1 MKIHPWARV
10 MALSIWLA
18 WGLAWPVRGQRPVD
32 SLATAQQNAW
42 RTELQLA
49 EHSLA
54 RAQAANDHYTAYKT
68 LRHLL
73 DVCLALDDLEQHQHF
88 AQQAHQVRSQLTSAQ
103 WERFQRES
111 RQLDRRA
118 KADLLDCQT
127 QPLQALQAA
136 LQAQKPQQIALAQV
150 ALARCHQAVGD
161 WAEAEAHLA
170 QGQQALA
177 ALPRDTVARIALLV
191 GQAQVKLGQKQRYQ
205 ALKLAEQAAP
215 YLLGELAPGPGLT
228 QAKLD
233 LGRLYHQLGHSP
245 KALNLLRGGL
255 AGAPT
260 AELPQWSQLLTEL
273 CQTDRRYCAL
283 LGTVNQRL
291 LPQQAQTIESLEE
304 KIAHQAAEDK
314 RAFAQLRESYARVR
328 NEQAFYLTLVV
339 AILASVFGYLM
350 WKSRRRNKNLNRQ
363 LNLQQGEILA
373 KNHTLSE
380 QNQQLQL
387 LNNDK
392 NDLMSMLAH
401 DMRSPLNAVA
411 GLSKLVAMEGNLNPD
426 QHTYLQK
433 IGETVQHANQMI
445 RELLDVNALEQQ
457 TGWQLVP
464 THLPDLVNDVLLAQR
479 QAAQAK
485 NIRLFVSNDLASPIV
500 HTAPDAVQRVV
511 DNLVSNAIKF
521 SPLGSAVYLSLG
533 QTTGQ
538 VSIAVRDEGPGLSDD
553 DRAKLF
559 RKFQKLSAR
568 PTANEQST
576 GLGLAIVKTIVDKLG
591 GHLTVESQLGK
602 GATFILSLPRQPA
615 DSAPH
620 DR

>member
-1 MKIHPWARV
+1 
-10 MALSIWLA
+10 MALFLWLA
-18 WGLAWPVRGQRPVD
+18 VWLTAPALGQPTAD
-32 SLATAQQNAW
+32 SLAAARQGAW
-42 RTELQLA
+42 RMELQLA
-49 EHSLA
+49 EGGLA
-54 RAQAANDHYTAYKT
+54 RAQAANDHYLAYKT
-68 LRHLL
+68 LRYLL
-73 DVCLALDDLEQHQHF
+73 DVCLALDDLARHQTF
-88 AQQAHQVRSQLTSAQ
+88 AQQAHQARAKLTPAQ

-111 RQLDRRA
+111 RQLGRQA
-118 KADLLDCQT
+118 KTDLLDCQT

-136 LQAQKPQQIALAQV
+136 LLAKKTQPVALAHV

-170 QGQQALA
+170 QAHLALA
-177 ALPRDTVARIALLV
+177 ATPRDSTAHLALLV
-191 GQAQVKLGQKQRYQ
+191 GQAQVKFGQKQSYQ

-215 YLLGELAPGPGLT
+215 YLLAEGAPSPVLT

-233 LGRLYHQLGHSP
+233 LGRLYHQLGQAP

-255 AGAPT
+255 ASAPT
-260 AELPQWSQLLTEL
+260 AQLPQWSQALTEL

-291 LPQQAQTIESLEE
+291 LPQQVQTIEHLEE
-304 KIAHQAAEDK
+304 KMAHQAAED
-314 RAFAQLRESYARVR
+314 RRTFAQLRESYARVR
-328 NEQAFYLTLVV
+328 NEQAFYLALVV
-339 AILASVFGYLM
+339 AVLASVFGYLM
-350 WKSRRRNKNLNRQ
+350 WKSRQRNKNLNRQ
-363 LNLQQGEILA
+363 LKQQKGEVLA
-373 KNHTLSE
+373 ANHTLSE

-411 GLSKLVAMEGNLNPD
+411 GLSKLVVMEGNLNSD
-426 QHTYLQK
+426 QQDYLQK

-500 HTAPDAVQRVV
+500 HTAPDAVQRAL

-521 SPLGSAVYLSLG
+521 SPLNSSVYLSLG
-533 QTTGQ
+533 QSPAH
-538 VSIAVRDEGPGLSDD
+538 VHLAVRDEGPGLSDD

-576 GLGLAIVKTIVDKLG
+576 GLGLAIVKTIADKLG
-591 GHLTVESQLGK
+591 GQVTVESQLGQ
-602 GATFILSLPRQPA
+602 GATFTLSLPKQPA
-615 DSAPH
+615 DSAAPS